1 MKFYTHVF
9 KAFDKIYVRGYEDGV
24 RFQDV
29 VEYDPYIFTAS
40 LTGRSEYKTLA
51 GRPVAKLHL
60 GSMRDAASYIKNNK
74 DVAGHEMYGYGPES
88 YHYQY
93 INDAFPGEVNY
104 DPSLI
109 SVVTLDI
116 ETDSEGG
123 FPNIKEADK
132 ALTAITIRK
141 NQQAVTF
148 GLFPYTPELDYV
160 TYVECRSERD
170 MIERFLALWRT
181 EEWMP
186 DVVTGWNVEFFDIP
200 YLINRITRLFDEKVA
215 KRLSPW
221 NLWEQ
226 RRDPSSED
234 MAEYMNIPAGISV
247 LDYMQLYKKFSFTNQ
262 ESFKLD
268 HIAFVELGE
277 RKLDFNEL
285 GFETL
290 DEFYKGDFRNYIN
303 YNIRDVDLV
312 YKLDQKMKFL
322 EQVYAIAYDGKVNF
336 IDSLTT
342 VSMWDVIIHNYL
354 MERKIVIPI
363 KSIGNKPRQIEGAY
377 VKDPQCG
384 IHDWVVSFD
393 LNSLYPHL
401 IMQYNISPETM
412 RGQLMQYD
420 LSVTSKSVDM
430 FLDGELDVVRDEQQR
445 NQLREDIKNAVNG
458 FAPNSSSSKLTDYFL
473 NFETIRE
480 PLEKHNLTIAPTG
493 CVFDKTTRGFL
504 PTLMETMYNDRSLWK
519 KRMLEAKKAYEQTP
533 TRELSNEIAR
543 CHNMQLAKKIQLNS
557 AYGALSNQF
566 FRWFDNRLAESITK
580 SGQLSIRWMEKKINA
595 QLNKIL
601 RTDNE
606 DFVIAID
613 TDSMYIKLGKFVEK
627 TYPDRNKPIT
637 VTYIDKVCAEYFE
650 PFIDKSYQ
658 ELADYVSAYEQKMKM
673 KREAIADKGLWTGK
687 KHYILNVYDLEGVR
701 FAEPKLKIQGIESV
715 RSSTPATC
723 REHLKAAFSVIMN
736 ENESSLQ
743 KFIKDYR
750 RVFKTL
756 PFEDIAFPRSVRGM
770 LKSDQF
776 DKKTKKLIQ
785 KSYNTGT
792 MNFLLGTPIHVKG
805 SLMYNHLIHLKNLET
820 KYMPIGEGEK
830 IKFCYLLDSSPL
842 PTNVIA
848 APGKLPKELGLNKF
862 LDYDTQFDKSFMEP
876 LRTIMEAIGWKEEN
890 EQQSLDQFF

>member
-1 MKFYTHVF
+1 
-9 KAFDKIYVRGYEDGV
+9 
-24 RFQDV
+24 
-29 VEYDPYIFTAS
+29 
-40 LTGRSEYKTLA
+40 
-51 GRPVAKLHL
+51 
-60 GSMRDAASYIKNNK
+60 
-74 DVAGHEMYGYGPES
+74 
-88 YHYQY
+88 
-93 INDAFPGEVNY
+93 
-104 DPSLI
+104 
-109 SVVTLDI
+109 
-116 ETDSEGG
+116 
-123 FPNIKEADK
+123 
-132 ALTAITIRK
+132 
-141 NQQAVTF
+141 
-148 GLFPYTPELDYV
+148 
-160 TYVECRSERD
+160 
-170 MIERFLALWRT
+170 
-181 EEWMP
+181 
-186 DVVTGWNVEFFDIP
+186 
-200 YLINRITRLFDEKVA
+200 
-215 KRLSPW
+215 
-221 NLWEQ
+221 
-226 RRDPSSED
+226 
-234 MAEYMNIPAGISV
+234 
-247 LDYMQLYKKFSFTNQ
+247 
-262 ESFKLD
+262 
-268 HIAFVELGE
+268 
-277 RKLDFNEL
+277 
-285 GFETL
+285 
-290 DEFYKGDFRNYIN
+290 
-303 YNIRDVDLV
+303 
-312 YKLDQKMKFL
+312 
-322 EQVYAIAYDGKVNF
+322 
-336 IDSLTT
+336 
-342 VSMWDVIIHNYL
+342 
-354 MERKIVIPI
+354 
-363 KSIGNKPRQIEGAY
+363 
-377 VKDPQCG
+377 
-384 IHDWVVSFD
+384 
-393 LNSLYPHL
+393 
-401 IMQYNISPETM
+401 MQYNISPETM

-445 NQLREDIKNAVNG
+445 NQIREDIKNVVNG

-580 SGQLSIRWMEKKINA
+580 SGQLSIRWMEKKMNA

-601 RTDNE
+601 KTDNE

-637 VTYIDKVCAEYFE
+637 VTYLDKVCAEYFE

-770 LKSDQF
+770 LKSDQSN
-776 DKKTKKLIQ
+776 KKSGKLVQ

-792 MNFLLGTPIHVKG
+792 MNFLPGTPIHVKG
-805 SLMYNHLIHLKNLET
+805 SLMYNHLIRLMNLET